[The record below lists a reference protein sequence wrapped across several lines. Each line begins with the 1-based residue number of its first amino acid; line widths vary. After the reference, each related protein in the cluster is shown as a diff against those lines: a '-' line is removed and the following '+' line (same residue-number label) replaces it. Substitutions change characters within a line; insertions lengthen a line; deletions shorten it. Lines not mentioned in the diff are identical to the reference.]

1 MAKAVIM
8 PKFEMSQETGTVV
21 RWLKKEGDK
30 IKKGDALLEVETDKV
45 VMEVE
50 APDDGILA
58 GVSAKEGDVVPVT
71 TTIAYLLA
79 DGESLPSGTA
89 PTPAPASTPAAV
101 VSPTA
106 SVTQPTVVQS
116 APSAVAATP
125 VAEKA
130 ARAANVDLSLVPALE
145 NGARI
150 TRKDVEDYLRAQAE
164 SGGAKRATPAARRVA
179 RESGVDIKAIAGS
192 GPRGRVQE
200 ADVRAF
206 TPSAAVQSGVETQQ
220 PLSSD
225 EIIPLQ
231 GIRKRI
237 AERMTLSYQSAPHI
251 MLTVEADMSAAMAWR
266 AQTNAQREAQG
277 KPKLSVTA
285 LIVKAVAA
293 ALKKNPYINAAL
305 LEDGIHLKKAVNIG
319 VAVALENGLIVPV
332 IRDADRISA
341 EAVNEK
347 VDELARKARQNQLL
361 PSDVSASTF
370 TISNLGM
377 FGVDH
382 FTAIINP
389 PEVGILAVGRVVK
402 RAVVVEEESGEE
414 SLRIRPM
421 MAMTLSVDHRVADGA
436 SGAQFLKDL
445 VLLLQEPKAYL

>member
-101 VSPTA
+101 ATPAVSVEQAVAAP
-106 SVTQPTVVQS
+106 S
-116 APSAVAATP
+116 APSTVAATP

-130 ARAANVDLSLVPALE
+130 ARAAGVDLSLVPALE

-179 RESGVDIKAIAGS
+179 RESGVDLKAIVGS

-200 ADVRAF
+200 ADVRRLR
-206 TPSAAVQSGVETQQ
+206 PSHC
-220 PLSSD
+220 
-225 EIIPLQ
+225 
-231 GIRKRI
+231 R
-237 AERMTLSYQSAPHI
+237 SASRGN
-251 MLTVEADMSAAMAWR
+251 T
-266 AQTNAQREAQG
+266 
-277 KPKLSVTA
+277 
-285 LIVKAVAA
+285 AA
-293 ALKKNPYINAAL
+293 A
-305 LEDGIHLKKAVNIG
+305 
-319 VAVALENGLIVPV
+319 
-332 IRDADRISA
+332 
-341 EAVNEK
+341 
-347 VDELARKARQNQLL
+347 
-361 PSDVSASTF
+361 
-370 TISNLGM
+370 
-377 FGVDH
+377 
-382 FTAIINP
+382 
-389 PEVGILAVGRVVK
+389 
-402 RAVVVEEESGEE
+402 
-414 SLRIRPM
+414 
-421 MAMTLSVDHRVADGA
+421 
-436 SGAQFLKDL
+436 
-445 VLLLQEPKAYL
+445 

>member
-21 RWLKKEGDK
+21 RWLKKEGDA

-58 GVSAKEGDVVPVT
+58 GISAKEGDVVPVT
-71 TTIAYLLA
+71 TTIAYLLTQ
-79 DGESLPSGTA
+79 GETLPSGAAVDRQPVEASVPA
-89 PTPAPASTPAAV
+89 PTPAAAV
-101 VSPTA
+101 SHEEPSK
-106 SVTQPTVVQS
+106 SVVLS
-116 APSAVAATP
+116 ATP

-130 ARAANVDLSLVPALE
+130 ARAAGVDLSLVPALE

-150 TRKDVEDYLRAQAE
+150 TRKDVEDYLRAQVE
-164 SGGAKRATPAARRVA
+164 SGGAKRATPAARRAA
-179 RESGVDIKAIAGS
+179 RENSVDLKAIPGS

-200 ADVRAF
+200 ADVRAYKPA
-206 TPSAAVQSGVETQQ
+206 TISAAPSGEQ

-225 EIIPLQ
+225 EVIPLQ
-231 GIRKRI
+231 GMRKRI
-237 AERMTLSYQSAPHI
+237 AERMTQSYQSAPHI
-251 MLTVEADMSAAMAWR
+251 MLSVEADMSAALTWR
-266 AQTNAQREAQG
+266 ANSNAQREAQG
-277 KPKLSVTA
+277 KAKLSVTA
-285 LIVKAVAA
+285 VLVKAVAA

-305 LEDGIHLKKAVNIG
+305 LEDGIHLRKAVNIG
-319 VAVALENGLIVPV
+319 VAVALDNGLIVPV
-332 IRDADRISA
+332 VRDADRISA

-361 PSDVSASTF
+361 PSDVTGSTF

-377 FGVDH
+377 YGVDH

-402 RAVVVEEESGEE
+402 RAVVVEEENGEE

-445 VLLLQEPKAYL
+445 VALLQEPGSYL